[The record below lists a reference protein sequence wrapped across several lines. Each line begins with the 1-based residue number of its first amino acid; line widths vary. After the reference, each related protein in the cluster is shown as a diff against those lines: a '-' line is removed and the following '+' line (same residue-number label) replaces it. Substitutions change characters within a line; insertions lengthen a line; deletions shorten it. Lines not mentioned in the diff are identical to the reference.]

1 MAKDKVSVDYLAVH
15 RLKSIPPEKPVLY
28 GRIIGTI
35 LDNIRQEINEGG
47 GKCLKL

>member
-1 MAKDKVSVDYLAVH
+1 MAKDKASVDYLPIH
-15 RLKSIPPEKPVLY
+15 RLMSMFPEKPVLY
-28 GRIIGTI
+28 WRIIGTI